1 MCILAKKRI
10 KKGFIFLVLLF
21 VAFCIFPEEHY
32 TGKMGIMGWRFDTH
46 DTSLQTNIAIDA
58 ILKYVSAAKQHMT
71 SEERYDPSC
80 RIELYEN
87 IYGYNRSHD
96 EVYIYINR
104 KSEDDYFDRYIEID
118 FYIPQNEYADKYKLL
133 LNFNGYKWSEDTDEK
148 DTWELVFKNEPAYDF
163 FVSWIETLR
172 K

>member
-1 MCILAKKRI
+1 MCIVAKKRI

-21 VAFCIFPEEHY
+21 VAFYIFFDVYY
-32 TGKMGIMGWRFDTH
+32 TGKMLIMGWGFDIH
-46 DTSLQTNIAIDA
+46 DTSLQTNMAIDA
-58 ILKYVSAAKQHMT
+58 ILNYVSAAKQHMT

-87 IYGYNRSHD
+87 IFGYNRSYD

-118 FYIPQNEYADKYKLL
+118 FYITQNGYADKYKLV
-133 LNFNGYKWSEDTDEK
+133 LNFNGYKWSEDTSEK
-148 DTWELVFKNEPAYDF
+148 GTWELVLRNEPAYDSF
-163 FVSWIETLR
+163 ISWIETLR
-172 K
+172 R

>member
-1 MCILAKKRI
+1 MYTVAKNGFKRW
-10 KKGFIFLVLLF
+10 FIFLVLLF

-32 TGKMGIMGWRFDTH
+32 TGKMLIMGWGFDTN

-58 ILKYVSAAKQHMT
+58 ILNYVSAAKLHMT

-87 IYGYNRSHD
+87 IFGYNRLYD

-104 KSEDDYFDRYIEID
+104 KSEDDYFDRYIEVN
-118 FYIPQNEYADKYKLL
+118 FYIVQNGFAGKYKLV
-133 LNFNGYKWSEDTDEK
+133 LNFNGYKWSADTDEK
-148 DTWELVFKNEPAYDF
+148 GAWELALRNEPAYDF
-163 FVSWIETLR
+163 FVSWLETHR
-172 K
+172 R